1 MSRNLNSDWDAYP
14 GEDVGWGFDRLKVGP
29 DLGADA
35 GEDDEPCCEVVELK
49 LDLDADT
56 GEDDK
61 AGYENANVSNPYSKD
76 RGHHE
81 GCQCYS
87 YNEQFNHQGAAGLQE
102 CHDHQRPQK
111 GDKAISGGRRSPTLR
126 AKEPAIQAAREKP
139 QLSPWEVCYHVNLS
153 FQKKITGPW
162 QCVACSRTGFAT
174 SPEYRSNFV
183 TVVATC
189 PDGHKDHLSSS
200 DAIGTKIACS
210 RCDEDF
216 ALRVSQQTVK
226 CFHPMCPR
234 MLVVD
239 WELVKWANEGEDW
252 QDILNQ

>member
-1 MSRNLNSDWDAYP
+1 MPRNLNSDYDAYP
-14 GEDVGWGFDRLKVGP
+14 GENVGWGFDNLKVEP
-29 DLGADA
+29 DLGADTDK
-35 GEDDEPCCEVVELK
+35 DDEPDCEVVEWEP
-49 LDLDADT
+49 DLDAGTD
-56 GEDDK
+56 EDDK
-61 AGYENANVSNPYSKD
+61 SGYENANVSNPCGKD
-76 RGHHE
+76 RGHYE

-87 YNEQFNHQGAAGLQE
+87 YNGQFNHQ
-102 CHDHQRPQK
+102 RSQK
-111 GDKAISGGRRSPTLR
+111 EDKAISGGRRSLTLR
-126 AKEPAIQAAREKP
+126 AKEPAMQAAREKP
-139 QLSPWEVCYHVNLS
+139 QLSPWEVCYLVNLS
-153 FQKKITGPW
+153 FQKKITGTW

-200 DAIGTKIACS
+200 NAIGTKIACS

-226 CFHPMCPR
+226 CFHPTCPR

-239 WELVKWANEGEDW
+239 WELAKWANEGEDW

>member
-1 MSRNLNSDWDAYP
+1 MPRSLNSNGGAYL
-14 GEDVGWGFDRLKVGP
+14 GEGVGWGFDRLKVEPGLRAST
-29 DLGADA
+29 DK
-35 GEDDEPCCEVVELK
+35 DESDPEVVGLN

-61 AGYENANVSNPYSKD
+61 SDYGNATVNNAYRKD
-76 RGHHE
+76 R
-81 GCQCYS
+81 
-87 YNEQFNHQGAAGLQE
+87 
-102 CHDHQRPQK
+102 QRSQK
-111 GDKAISGGRRSPTLR
+111 GDKAISVGLKSLTLQ
-126 AKEPAIQAAREKP
+126 AKEPATQTAPEKA
-139 QLSPWEVCYHVNLS
+139 QLSPWEVCYLVNIS

-200 DAIGTKIACS
+200 DATGKKIACS

-226 CFHPMCPR
+226 CFHPVCLR

-239 WELVKWANEGEDW
+239 WELVKRANEGEDW
-252 QDILNQ
+252 QDTLKQ